1 MARVDSTPPKITA
14 CFDSGPSAIMF
25 AERTGV
31 LYGACVGSGVADVD
45 SFELPDTRESS
56 FELVRPI
63 SPCKSAVEEG

>member
-1 MARVDSTPPKITA
+1 VGSTPPKITA

-31 LYGACVGSGVADVD
+31 LYGAGVDSGVADVD
-45 SFELPDTRESS
+45 SGELPDTTGSS

-63 SPCKSAVEEG
+63 SPCESAVEEG